1 MEESALHNYF
11 VDFIMTALGTAVFAL
26 IGFVWRISHKVA
38 ENQKKIEELSR
49 WQQRDHKQV
58 NKDIDMILSKVDKQG
73 EWTTNRMMSIA
84 KDMPRE

>member
-26 IGFVWRISHKVA
+26 IGFVWRISHKVS
-38 ENQKKIEELSR
+38 ENSKRIDEVIRSSQK
-49 WQQRDHKQV
+49 DHNQV
-58 NKDIDMILSKVDKQG
+58 NRDIDMILAKVDKQG

-84 KDMPRE
+84 KEMPRD